1 MKHFDLCV
9 YGGTSAGV
17 TAAVEAARRGLRIAL
32 VEPGRHL
39 GGMSSG
45 GLGCTDFGNRDV
57 IGGLSR
63 EFYARLGR
71 HYGQPLSWT
80 FEPHVAERV
89 FEDFVSEHD
98 IIVLRNHRVVG
109 VEKTA
114 GRIERI
120 VFEHVPTDE
129 INAPVAAPATARRV
143 PLIARAF
150 IDTSY
155 EGDLMARAGVG
166 FTVGREAQAQYGE
179 PHNGVRHET
188 LQHQFAVP
196 VDPYVVPGDAA
207 SGLLPLISPGS
218 GGTPG
223 AGDRLVQAYNF
234 RLCLTRNSA
243 NQHPIEPPD
252 RYDPKRFELLARY
265 LCAMAR
271 RQRPLRLHRL
281 VMAISPMPGG
291 KTDINNS
298 NAFST
303 DFIGGSWAYP
313 DADYAARGRIWHEHL
328 DYTRGLL
335 HFLATSTEIPEELNA
350 EMATWQL
357 CRDEFEDTGGWPHQL
372 YVREARRMVGPV
384 VLTEADCQP
393 PYDSNDAVGM
403 AAYTMD
409 SHNCQR
415 IVQHGVVRNEGDVQ
429 VRPAQPYPV
438 SYRAITP
445 HPQQCQNLLVPVCL
459 SASHIAFGS
468 IRMEPV
474 FMVLGQSAAVA
485 ACLSLETNCA
495 VQAVP
500 RDSLRDQLLG
510 VGQVLEYDPTGKPV
524 LCGNPELQPI

>member
-1 MKHFDLCV
+1 MKRFDLCV

-17 TAAVEAARRGLRIAL
+17 VAAVEAARRGYHVAL

-71 HYGQPLSWT
+71 HYGQDHAWI

-89 FEDFVSEHD
+89 FESFVAEHD
-98 IIVLRNHRVVG
+98 VQVLRNHRVVG
-109 VEKTA
+109 VEMA
-114 GRIERI
+114 DDRIERL
-120 VFEHVPTDE
+120 VLENVPTDTA
-129 INAPVAAPATARRV
+129 NAPVATPEGTPRVSLAARV
-143 PLIARAF
+143 F
-150 IDTSY
+150 IDASY
-155 EGDLMARAGVG
+155 EGDLMARSGVS
-166 FTVGREAQAQYGE
+166 FTVGRESTAQYDE
-179 PHNGVRHET
+179 PHNGIRRET
-188 LQHQFAVP
+188 QQHQFAMP
-196 VDPYVVPGDAA
+196 VDPYVIRGNPD
-207 SGLLPLISPGS
+207 SGLLPQISPGT

-243 NQHPIEPPD
+243 NQRPIEPPAD
-252 RYDPKRFELLARY
+252 YDPARYELLARY
-265 LCAMAR
+265 LRDMSK
-271 RQRPLRLHRL
+271 RQSPLRLHRL
-281 VMAISPMPGG
+281 VMAISQMPGG

-303 DFIGGSWAYP
+303 DFIGGSWNYP
-313 DADYAARGRIWHEHL
+313 EGDYATRGRIWHEHL
-328 DYTRGLL
+328 DYTSGLL
-335 HFLATSTEIPEELNA
+335 HFLASSPDIPAELNA
-350 EMATWQL
+350 EMAMWQL
-357 CRDEFEDTGGWPHQL
+357 CRDEFKDTGGWPHQL

-384 VLTEADCQP
+384 VITEADCIP
-393 PYDSNDAVGM
+393 PHDADDAVGM

-415 IVQHGVVRNEGDVQ
+415 LAQRGVVRNEGDVQ
-429 VRPAQPYPV
+429 VRPEQPYPV
-438 SYRAITP
+438 SFRAITP
-445 HPQQCQNLLVPVCL
+445 HPKQCQNLLVPVCL

-485 ACLSLETNCA
+485 ACLALEQDCA
-495 VQAVP
+495 VQSIGKTA
-500 RDSLRDQLLG
+500 LRDQLLD
-510 VGQVLEYDPTGKPV
+510 VGQVLEYVPTGTPV